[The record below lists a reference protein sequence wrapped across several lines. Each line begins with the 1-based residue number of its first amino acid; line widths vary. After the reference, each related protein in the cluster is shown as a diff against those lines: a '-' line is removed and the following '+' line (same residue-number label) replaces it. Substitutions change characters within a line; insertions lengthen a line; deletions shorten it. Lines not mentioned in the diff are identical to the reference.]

1 MCPYIQPDTLE
12 SPDARQHNTIINDD
26 IETTHIP
33 CTQLTYVLLLAV
45 ITKFIM
51 TQKQCHQSLTYN
63 IFRTYSNVSVFCIR
77 CFLNA
82 KPSNVL
88 TRCLIERY

>member
-26 IETTHIP
+26 IETTHTQ
-33 CTQLTYVLLLAV
+33 CTHHTYLFLLSV
-45 ITKFIM
+45 ITKYIIA
-51 TQKQCHQSLTYN
+51 QKQCHQSFTYN
-63 IFRTYSNVSVFCIR
+63 IFRTYSNVIVFCSR